1 MRAWYNALV
10 VNYITNNH
18 KYVKIELILHDFY
31 PCITRDLNKRKF
43 AQPLYDSLE
52 ALKVTADIFCQRHLE
67 LPPATAFWW
76 FHRRFTLMLRL
87 PLM

>member
-52 ALKVTADIFCQRHLE
+52 ALKVTAGYILSE
-67 LPPATAFWW
+67 AS
-76 FHRRFTLMLRL
+76 
-87 PLM
+87 